1 MKGIYSM
8 KRIIT
13 ATSGRSTSKE
23 YIKETLFDYLA
34 DYDYLE
40 IDGVPAQKIVDQ
52 IQDLR
57 PYYDV
62 DDVLALATEDQI
74 SIPNSIA
81 QLKDEL

>member
-1 MKGIYSM
+1 M